1 MSLEY
6 ENIRSAVDSLLQVNS
21 TLKRKKKNVAIQK
34 KEVFVSIINAL
45 EQSQIRSNL
54 MFTELKVD
62 LSSYDEMYLQIID
75 SLLLLSFGKAGYEL
89 ISFYL
94 YDRNNPDGTTNTLVD
109 EAGNDVPLDT
119 ANELWELI
127 QKLKSE

>member
-1 MSLEY
+1 MSLEHD
-6 ENIRSAVDSLLQVNS
+6 NIRNAIDALLQVNS
-21 TLKRKKKNVAIQK
+21 TLKRKKKTVALQQ
-34 KEVFVSIINAL
+34 KEVFVSIVNAL
-45 EQSQIRSNL
+45 EQSQMRSNL

-75 SLLLLSFGKAGYEL
+75 SLLLLSFGKQGYEL

-94 YDRNNPDGTTNTLVD
+94 YDRTNPDGSINTLVD
-109 EAGNDVPLDT
+109 EAGNDVMLET
-119 ANELWELI
+119 ANDLWELV

>member
-6 ENIRSAVDSLLQVNS
+6 ENIRSAVDALLQVNS
-21 TLKRKKKNVAIQK
+21 TLKRKKKTAAIQQ
-34 KEVFVSIINAL
+34 KEVFTSIINAL
-45 EQSQIRSNL
+45 EQSQVRSSL

-94 YDRNNPDGTTNTLVD
+94 YDRTNPDGSLNSLVD
-109 EAGNDVPLDT
+109 ETGNDVPLETVND
-119 ANELWELI
+119 LWELI
-127 QKLKSE
+127 QRLKSE